1 MTVLITR
8 SPVRSARRQRGQ
20 ALAEAVVALAL
31 LVPLFL
37 LIPMLG
43 KYAHIEQAV
52 QQAARTAAWE
62 AIATQDFNMDVLEGR
77 RTDLEALAI
86 ERHFGDADAAIA
98 SVPSDPGDAT
108 HLGDPMLNTFS
119 DQPLVRRQ
127 DVTLRAYEFE
137 DEGGVIDTVTGYMPD
152 VVFSPFPPSDGKL
165 TVATVSVDAQ
175 NLRTKDGSA
184 PYYLRPFD
192 QLDLEFQASHTLLAD
207 SWNAAGSGINGDT
220 GEENERS
227 VYSQVAPL
235 AFATHLEP
243 VGEIFDDLEFLE
255 WVPLLGQIFKL
266 RLGYG
271 RDVVDIVP
279 HDRLEDWPGT
289 P

>member
-1 MTVLITR
+1 M
-8 SPVRSARRQRGQ
+8 SARLFRRRTPWRQRGQ

-62 AIATQDFNMDVLEGR
+62 AIATQDFDMGLLEGR

-86 ERHFGDADAAIA
+86 ERHFGDADTAIV
-98 SVPSDPGDAT
+98 SVPADPVDAT

-119 DQPLVRRQ
+119 DRPLVRRQ
-127 DVTLRAYEFE
+127 DVTLGAYEFE
-137 DEGGVIDTVTGYMPD
+137 EQGGVIDTVTGYMPD
-152 VVFSPFPPSDGKL
+152 VVFGSFPPSDGKL
-165 TVATVSVDAQ
+165 AIATISVDAQ
-175 NLRTKDGSA
+175 DLRTTDGAA
-184 PYYLRPFD
+184 PHYLDPFD
-192 QLDLEFQASHTLLAD
+192 RLNLKFEASHTLLAD
-207 SWNAAGSGINGDT
+207 SWNAAGSGISTET
-220 GEENERS
+220 GEANPRS
-227 VYSQVAPL
+227 VYNQVAPL
-235 AFATHLEP
+235 AFSTYLEP
-243 VGEIFDDLEFLE
+243 IGEVFDDLEFLE

-271 RDVVDIVP
+271 RDVVDVVP